1 MTDRHGSDSGSEREG
16 YEEEVDRLF
25 EAADALMASH
35 EETDTTDEASSEPS
49 PEKQRF
55 RDVFRRVATISQLL
69 RILEEYRH
77 ERDNDETRGE
87 DDKRDS
93 HDTPASGY
101 AYPGSEEESEEES
114 DLSPDPDDDH
124 PPLALKS
131 GGRR

>member
-35 EETDTTDEASSEPS
+35 EENGTTEEASAEPS

-77 ERDNDETRGE
+77 EHDNDATRE
-87 DDKRDS
+87 KE
-93 HDTPASGY
+93 DTPASGDGDP
-101 AYPGSEEESEEES
+101 ASENDDD
-114 DLSPDPDDDH
+114 DLFPDDDH
-124 PPLALKS
+124 PPIALKS

>member
-1 MTDRHGSDSGSEREG
+1 MTDRRDSDSCNEREG

-25 EAADALMASH
+25 EAADALMASD
-35 EETDTTDEASSEPS
+35 EKNETTEQISSEPS

-77 ERDNDETRGE
+77 EQDGVETQHKE
-87 DDKRDS
+87 DKRGTD
-93 HDTPASGY
+93 DTAASGD
-101 AYPGSEEESEEES
+101 ADPASEEESEEEG
-114 DLSPDPDDDH
+114 DLCPDDDH
-124 PPLALKS
+124 TPLALKS